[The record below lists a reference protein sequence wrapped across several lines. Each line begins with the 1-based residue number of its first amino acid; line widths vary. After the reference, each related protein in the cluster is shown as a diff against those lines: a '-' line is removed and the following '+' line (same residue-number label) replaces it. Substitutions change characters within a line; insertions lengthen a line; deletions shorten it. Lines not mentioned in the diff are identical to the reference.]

1 MRICVLCG
9 TQGSKTETAKGVN
22 YGNEHRP
29 ADTHTKIIRLPLEP
43 AGRSKVQPWIPTLR
57 V

>member
-9 TQGSKTETAKGVN
+9 TQGSKTVTAKGVN